1 MEGSINVNESSSK
14 LSRTSTF
21 SDLDEELD
29 GLDWDSLEADSD
41 MELDDVEGI
50 NHLIKFHMR
59 SDVFSFPAIWAEA
72 TRTLHK
78 DWKRVSKKRYD
89 KDGNIDVHKLHRT
102 DCVIMSLALL
112 DWPYGIIKKEQSII
126 INSKHRERGKTGE
139 EIVDIISRSLPLV
152 TKKNTRFVSIRYT
165 TTDELIKLY
174 KSIFDQLENRS
185 GVLVNVYPTGVRQ
198 GHAVVFAKD
207 PYGNAVIFDAQSG
220 VKFIEE
226 EVEKKRGKDDME
238 VDEPPEL
245 VKKPVGLYGRYG
257 IGIEE
262 KKEQGDREQ
271 IRYLAEH
278 FSGWGDVVLFVCSN
292 PELEKVYSWDYEQNP
307 PTVCPYNP
315 ETYKEKRPVGYPS
328 LKDQLK
334 YLGKVDVYKLKDDK
348 KLPRKDNDPVF
359 FGKIKKESK
368 KKKKKVS
375 KKDKPKKK
383 KKPSKMKS
391 FVSSLRNKLNSKKK
405 KKSKGKKRKP
415 SRTRRR

>member
-14 LSRTSTF
+14 LSRTSTL
-21 SDLDEELD
+21 SDLDEDLD
-29 GLDWDSLEADSD
+29 SLVKQIDWDSLED
-41 MELDDVEGI
+41 ELDDVDMEIEDTSDGL

-78 DWKRVSKKRYD
+78 DWKRASKKRYD

-126 INSKHRERGKTGE
+126 INSKHREVGKTGE

-152 TKKNTRFVSIRYT
+152 TMKNTRFVSIKYST
-165 TTDELIKLY
+165 IDELIILY
-174 KSIFDQLENRS
+174 KNIFDQLENMS
-185 GVLVNVYPTGVRQ
+185 GVLVNVYPNGVSQ

-226 EVEKKRGKDDME
+226 EVDKKRGKDDME
-238 VDEPPEL
+238 VDETPEL
-245 VKKPVGLYGRYG
+245 VKKPIGLYGRYG
-257 IGIEE
+257 IGIIE

-271 IRYLAEH
+271 IQYLAEH
-278 FSGWGDVVLFVCSN
+278 FSGWGDVVLIVCSN
-292 PELEKVYSWDYEQNP
+292 PELEKVYCWDYEQNP
-307 PTVCPYNP
+307 PTVVPYDP
-315 ETYKEKRPVGYPS
+315 KTYKEIRPVINDGKPMT

-334 YLGKVDVYKLKDDK
+334 YLGKLNVYKLKNDK
-348 KLPRKDNDPVF
+348 QLPRKDNGPVF
-359 FGKIKKESK
+359 LGKLKKKER
-368 KKKKKVS
+368 
-375 KKDKPKKK
+375 
-383 KKPSKMKS
+383 
-391 FVSSLRNKLNSKKK
+391 L
-405 KKSKGKKRKP
+405 
-415 SRTRRR
+415 

>member
-1 MEGSINVNESSSK
+1 MDGSDI
-14 LSRTSTF
+14 
-21 SDLDEELD
+21 D
-29 GLDWDSLEADSD
+29 DWDSLLNDIDLDEDSD
-41 MELDDVEGI
+41 MELDDVEGQ

-78 DWKRVSKKRYD
+78 DWKRESKKRYD
-89 KDGNIDVHKLHRT
+89 KDGDIDVHKLHKT

-126 INSKHRERGKTGE
+126 INSKHRVRGKSGE
-139 EIVDIISRSLPLV
+139 ELVDIISRSLPLV
-152 TKKNTRFVSIRYT
+152 TKQNTSFVSIRYT

-185 GVLVNVYPTGVRQ
+185 GVLVNVYPVGVDQ

-226 EVEKKRGKDDME
+226 EVEKKGGNDDME

-245 VKKPVGLYGRYG
+245 VNKPVGLYGRYG

-278 FSGWGDVVLFVCSN
+278 FSGAGWGDVVLFVCSD
-292 PELEKVYSWDYEQNP
+292 PELKKTYCWDYEQNP

-359 FGKIKKESK
+359 FGKIKKENK
-368 KKKKKVS
+368 KKKKDS

-383 KKPSKMKS
+383 KKKPSKKKS
-391 FVSSLRNKLNSKKK
+391 FISSLRNKIMSKKK
-405 KKSKGKKRKP
+405 KKGKKRKP